1 MKKTLIA
8 SLLSFA
14 SIAQAHDLWVDVPA
28 QISSDS
34 ILKANIGYGH
44 YPYVE
49 KIPEARLKIFAP
61 MEVISQDGEKQIL
74 VQKGENYQYQS
85 SKPLTN
91 GSYWV
96 TATYKPTF
104 WSQNAEGWKM
114 ENLKGLP
121 NATYC
126 EETQM
131 FAKKLI
137 TVGKQKLNAEMAK
150 TRIGLPLEIVP
161 LEDPSKVKAGEQ
173 FPVQIFYNDQPLAG
187 ETVIA
192 TSDTIA
198 MKDFEAVDGH
208 REPQG
213 FSGKTDEQGR
223 VNIIP
228 LIEGIWKIKVIHKI
242 SFPEQQICQ
251 QSANYSTLILPIGKG
266 LDKLP
271 PRPEHHHH

>member
-126 EETQM
+126 E
-131 FAKKLI
+131 
-137 TVGKQKLNAEMAK
+137 
-150 TRIGLPLEIVP
+150 GLPLEIVP
-161 LEDPSKVKAGEQ
+161 LEDPSKVKAGEP